1 MKYFE
6 TISRALHPGRKSE
19 SYRKFF
25 GCLMMIMLLLMPGK
39 AWADYGVYS
48 TNMEKL
54 SFDHPALV
62 FRFVVSSS
70 EDKGKCEYLNINF
83 KVDGNWCTTNIEF
96 THLQRTAPPA
106 MYWRWFEI
114 EEGKE
119 HYMQANGSNK
129 KFYYKVF
136 EAYKETGVTYFAIV
150 FQDVD
155 ALKEY
160 IEGGK
165 VVKCNVSTYK
175 NKAESSDSSKAKE
188 SFDYEFKVETSQS
201 GIEGLKWSLE
211 PTLDISA
218 PESEIGRKYAMLQAA
233 DTITYLRTP
242 FGELELKGGLSGQ
255 FTIPDGTQ
263 QLQVKG
269 PLEMIENPE
278 ILGAPVSVSIKAECW
293 NGASNTFDIKPFLD
307 IQGMDVKK
315 NFKLDENGRIAGN
328 YEVTWKV
335 AENPEND
342 IQTTDQFM
350 VLRAHREDFSDAV
363 AVGTISLTDY
373 DQSLTNT
380 KNDGGYWYKVEDT
393 GEDAFYTSERYGD
406 KVYYR
411 VVRAVVH
418 GKWPAHRGKWCATKE
433 LSTSTYLPA
442 VSTIS
447 VTKKSD
453 FEESKAITLRVDL
466 SSRSKT
472 VSGKTVNFV
481 WSSAAK
487 ITIERYS
494 PTSEWYEGQ
503 DYAAKSIVI
512 SGDEVKYD
520 AEHDFY
526 YAEIEDIQ
534 SAPYTHYYYK
544 AKVDGSQADYAL
556 LSNSELKTTNAVA
569 IACYSE
575 SIAQLQSFIAQ
586 KGEGRGATKVEWSA
600 GNGENH
606 GYKLERRLYK
616 ATYSN
621 GGEWQEVALD
631 NVKALSYRDE
641 MAYPGLVYEYR
652 VIGYLDVRG
661 KRYWTIPKTDYGYT
675 KYYGRAQGS
684 ILMNDGSAWPL
695 KTEATL
701 RVGGNGIHIGRVENR
716 TTHEVIIEG
725 MDVPEGTIY
734 RTELRP
740 DGTFEFD
747 SIPYIATDELSSI
760 YYLATTADNVK
771 NPTGSQG
778 EFQISFTRDRYEYTD
793 IRFTSDETRT
803 CEGRI
808 VYAGSTIPSR
818 GIKFMVYDGD
828 EARTLVDR
836 NGDPVVTDNDG
847 KYSFALPYRAQGIK
861 VVAYKEGHKLK
872 YDGVIQ
878 GGTGTK
884 NVVCNIQDS
893 TTVRL
898 VGRLVGGIDQGKKP
912 LGYGL
917 SKNNLADKL
926 TLVLQL
932 EGDNTSYITYNDE
945 NPDNTTRQATFK
957 QQVTTDE
964 TSYECDETAVS
975 FERKRIVITPNKETG
990 EFCLDLAPTK
1000 YKITQMY
1007 GTGYATFFAEGEG
1020 SAVLDLTQ
1028 DSTLQTFTEVVD
1040 KVTYTTRYHHAYN
1053 RVYREPVKV
1062 TYKQYVDGAE
1072 TEYYGSKKLKVK
1084 SIFGKEI
1091 APEAY
1096 ADGKYLFGHAVY
1108 VEGMTYEMKVTAHED
1123 YYYNNE
1129 RSTLPDIVPL
1139 RGGKLTVNNGLM
1151 ASKDH
1156 NRLET
1161 KLDSVGSARFWMM
1174 ADNTSFNLTSEAA
1187 LRELNMNV
1195 ELDGYYYEAEP
1206 LKAFVTGERR
1216 SDNGTLGT
1224 DIVPMVTLESPTIE
1238 LLDIIRDPYTSGGY
1252 GYRERGTKYELSRTQ
1267 TIDAGVDLDLKVG
1280 FGTKSTVNYGAWV
1293 GFGGG
1298 AYAGSSAGG
1307 GSTFT
1312 VSTTI
1317 PGLHL
1322 GGFWKGDCTVTLNE
1336 RLETSRQPKDV
1347 GAMADVYVGVIP
1359 TYGLYHTEAFN
1370 VVDQETLDLLKSS
1383 VESGRVKV
1391 VQESVNEVGEK
1402 YYLIIADQTTLKQ
1415 GQTRTFAYSQRH
1427 ILNNVIPELVRQLDE
1442 VVVEGTKAEVQ
1453 ALADKNN
1460 TAYYRIIKDKFS
1472 LWTDH
1477 DWYEVILPTG
1487 NDKINIDKPK
1497 QIISSIISWM
1507 NLIRDNEARKVNAA
1521 KEGTLLKRYSISDVS
1536 VNYTQSASYSY
1547 KDDFK
1552 GNLLGFELKEGGMWN
1567 GIKIGASSSATIKKG
1582 QSSTEKEENQK
1593 VKTDEEGSVET
1604 NIKFDAPGF
1613 AFTFGLTP
1621 KITFDYSGS
1630 RNRKVTNL
1638 AGSGFYM
1645 GLTDNSYMDVDVYT
1659 EPVDN
1664 DVVLNDDDNYVWDKE
1679 MWQWISAKGDEDYK
1693 NAQNHDY
1700 VFVVRGGATRSPWY
1714 EPDSTIV
1721 VYPSA
1726 ALGTKTLKIDN
1737 PKLYISNPVVNNLPK
1752 NEKAV
1757 FSLRLTNETEFKGD
1771 VSMMR
1776 GVSFTLLEDHSTNPD
1791 GAQLF
1796 IDGVAIGTG
1805 MSFFMKPGQSIV
1817 KTLEVQR
1824 GAKAYDYENIV
1835 LQFADPN
1842 NTLVDSK
1849 SISVHYLPESTPVRI
1864 STPTDKWV
1872 MNTLSAKDDD
1882 GKYYVPVRIDGF
1894 DVNYDNFDHI
1904 EFQYKKQTE
1913 GDDAWTN
1920 LCSYYAKDD
1929 EYYQQATGTKKLL
1942 ESGSISD
1949 IRFYGEKD
1957 PMEMRYDLR
1966 AVSFCRL
1973 GTGYV
1978 TYASPVVSGTKD
1990 TRPPMLFGNP
2000 EPSTGILTHGDIL
2013 SMTFSE
2019 DIAYNYLDE
2028 TANFQ
2033 INGFTNTSAS
2043 ESKVF
2048 LMVDADVSARTLV
2061 DENINAHDFTVDMM
2075 ALVGNHETRN
2085 DLFKIVNSSS
2095 EQDGLLFCEDNNRLE
2110 LHVGNTLVAESGIMP
2125 IDMEEAL
2132 THVGFTYNYENRI
2145 VQFFVGD
2152 NIIETKMNVAT
2163 EISLQGHIELSTQS
2177 EVVGINNLRVW
2188 AKELSGNE
2196 IANLSSG
2203 QLTGSEINL
2212 IGYWPLTDG
2221 FGRVAKDLANGN
2233 NMQITNAE
2241 WHTMDGM
2248 SLFLRH
2254 QPLKLE
2260 GQEAYKFSR
2269 QATEDYTLGFWYGN
2283 WELSEAADSI
2293 SLFHAGDPE
2302 IVESGKFNIFLK
2314 KENGMRLLKL
2324 ESEGRI
2330 FNFGTTD
2337 FTPMEWH
2344 HIAVSVNHSLNS
2356 VSMFIDGEIVGQT
2369 SGTQVGGLTTSA
2381 ITLGDKNLAGVFDE
2395 IEFWQLALPANYIKN
2410 NFIRQ
2415 RKGDEMGMTVFMPF
2429 ETMRRDGTIYNMEF
2443 SAKNHAVYT
2452 EPGKDAINVD
2462 AREPLFDKDQLAT
2475 EQTIAEHETCA
2486 AMVRYEAPV
2495 NSNSGIE
2502 SLPFS
2507 WTGTDTKLQINIK
2520 KDDYDINGR
2529 YINVTVRG
2537 VEDLAGNPMVSPVMW
2552 TVYVQRNVL
2561 FFGHKNLSLTTEY
2574 GKKKTVATTIRNE
2587 SGKTLSF
2594 TIDPNCTWLTPSLA
2608 YGQLDP
2614 LEEKDVE
2621 FEISDGLSP
2630 GSYATKAYLTDE
2642 NGLTTSVTI
2651 KAMVTID
2658 EPEWNVTT
2666 DQRYNL
2672 TMNLMA
2678 TVYQQDNVGQ
2688 WIIDTDPKDII
2699 GAFIGNTCV
2708 GKTKLTVDK
2717 VTGASYLYMTI
2728 RGKEDELGSDVIFR
2742 LWDASTGNIHY
2753 ISQGKRVDGKWQNER
2768 TFFTYDAVIGADQP
2782 VEMRTT
2788 LSRIQSIDL
2797 SEGWNWISFNVSID
2811 EGNGLFMNTEPFTPG
2826 DMFKTQ
2832 GISSIYKGNE
2842 EWTQVSGEFVLSRN
2856 NVYEVYVQNAC
2867 KISIDGKAFSDDEL
2881 EITLN
2886 FNNNPWA
2893 PLAYLQDVTLPI
2905 NVALND
2911 FAIGEKAPVGTMIKT
2926 YNEFAVAR
2934 EDGKW
2939 IGSLQ
2944 FMRPG
2949 VGYFVN
2955 CNGDQTT
2962 KTIHYYPQLGNS
2974 NNGTRAAAPATM
2986 EAMPSATRSSSD
2998 MMPVIATF
3006 KDGDVKESD
3015 ILVAYANGK
3024 IVGVAQ
3030 PGAEVADE
3038 DKAYDDLF
3046 FLSVNAADGDAIK
3059 FVKYRDGEAVAATRK
3074 GITFSAKGIAG
3085 TLEKPYLIDFTQ
3097 TSENDIYDITGRK
3110 YATFPVE
3117 NGMYIIDD
3125 KKVYIRK

>member
-25 GCLMMIMLLLMPGK
+25 GCLMMIMMLLMPGNLIAAHESGLWTLSGPSISSTSPGVLMAFYSGNDDNYLK
-39 AWADYGVYS
+39 FEFKVGGSLAANESRVYCYELPKKCQNRPAEWTELGKKELLSRFYIGTSFGVYYKINEAEKGSILFALVFDNVPNLVDFFNYFHETIELVVSVYS
-48 TNMEKL
+48 T
-54 SFDHPALV
+54 
-62 FRFVVSSS
+62 SSNVKQTLTYPIIIDP
-70 EDKGKCEYLNINF
+70 E
-83 KVDGNWCTTNIEF
+83 
-96 THLQRTAPPA
+96 
-106 MYWRWFEI
+106 EI
-114 EEGKE
+114 
-119 HYMQANGSNK
+119 
-129 KFYYKVF
+129 
-136 EAYKETGVTYFAIV
+136 
-150 FQDVD
+150 D
-155 ALKEY
+155 
-160 IEGGK
+160 
-165 VVKCNVSTYK
+165 
-175 NKAESSDSSKAKE
+175 
-188 SFDYEFKVETSQS
+188 
-201 GIEGLKWSLE
+201 GLKWALE
-211 PTLDISA
+211 PMLDLTA
-218 PESEIGRKYAMLQAA
+218 PESEIGRKIAMLQV
-233 DTITYLRTP
+233 DESIEKLTSQYET
-242 FGELELKGGLSGQ
+242 FSLSGGITNQ
-255 FTIPDGTQ
+255 FTVPNSATSLSLSGFQTYEPVLEDKNIP
-263 QLQVKG
+263 
-269 PLEMIENPE
+269 MN
-278 ILGAPVSVSIKAECW
+278 VSVMSSSEVAV
-293 NGASNTFDIKPFLD
+293 KPFISIED
-307 IQGMDVKK
+307 KPKISKK
-315 NFKLDENGRIAGN
+315 FKRDEYGYNASI

-342 IQTTDQFM
+342 IMTADQFI
-350 VLRAHREDFSDAV
+350 VLRAHREDFSDAM

-373 DQSLTNT
+373 DKDLTKT
-380 KNDGGYWYKVEDT
+380 KKDGGYWYKIEDT
-393 GEDAFYTSERYGD
+393 DSEAFYNSERYGN

-411 VVRAVVH
+411 VVRAVVY
-418 GKWPAHRGKWCATKE
+418 GKWPDHRGSWCVTNNE
-433 LSTSTYLPA
+433 INTTYLA
-442 VSTIS
+442 TVSKLSIS
-447 VTKKSD
+447 KKSS
-453 FEESKAITLRVDL
+453 FEDTKAVTLRVEL
-466 SSRSKT
+466 N
-472 VSGKTVNFV
+472 SGDSWFGLEGLV
-481 WSSAAK
+481 WDSNAK
-487 ITIERYS
+487 IVIERYS
-494 PTSEWYEGQ
+494 PNDEWYEGQ

-520 AEHDFY
+520 ATNKRY

-534 SAPYTHYYYK
+534 SVPYTHYYYK
-544 AKVDGSQADYAL
+544 AKVNDSQSDYAL
-556 LSNSELKTTNAVA
+556 QQKNEIKSTKEEADD
-569 IACYSE
+569 CYSE
-575 SIAQLQSFIAQ
+575 SIAPLQSFTAQ
-586 KGEGRGATKVEWSA
+586 KGEARGATRVEWSV
-600 GNGENH
+600 GKGENH
-606 GYKLERRLYK
+606 GYLLERRLYK
-616 ATYSN
+616 ASYPN
-621 GGEWQEVALD
+621 GDEWQEIALD

-641 MAYPGLVYEYR
+641 LAYPGQVYEYR
-652 VIGYLDVRG
+652 VTGYFDIRG
-661 KRYWTIPKTDYGYT
+661 KRYWTNTLTDYGYT
-675 KYYGRAQGS
+675 KYHGRAQGS

-701 RVGGNGIHIGRVENR
+701 RVGGNGIHIGRVVNR
-716 TTHEVIIEG
+716 TTNEVIVGG

-1062 TYKQYVDGAE
+1062 TYKQYVDGTE

-1280 FGTKSTVNYGAWV
+1280 FGTKSTVNYGAWI

-1497 QIISSIISWM
+1497 QIISTIISWM

-1536 VNYTQSASYSY
+1536 VNYTQNASYSY

-1582 QSSTEKEENQK
+1582 ESSTEKEENQK
-1593 VKTDEEGSVET
+1593 VKENDGAIDTD
-1604 NIKFDAPGF
+1604 IKFDVPGF
-1613 AFTFGLTP
+1613 AFTFSLSP
-1621 KITFDYSGS
+1621 KISFDYSGS

-1664 DVVLNDDDNYVWDKE
+1664 DVVLNDSEYVWDKE

-1776 GVSFTLLEDHSTNPD
+1776 SVSFTLLEDHSTNPD

-1805 MSFFMKPGQSIV
+1805 MSFFLKPGQSIV

-1882 GKYYVPVRIDGF
+1882 GKYYVPVKIDGF

-2061 DENINAHDFTVDMM
+2061 DDNINAHDFTVDMM
-2075 ALVGNHETRN
+2075 AMVGNHETRN
-2085 DLFKIVNSSS
+2085 DLFKIVSSSS

-2651 KAMVTID
+2651 KATVTID

-2717 VTGASYLYMTI
+2717 ATGASYLYMTI